1 MGKYYC
7 PGGGKVPN
15 PPDRFMVPDG
25 ALFPAKAQPSSSR
38 SKSSEPT
45 SKPDYGIDP
54 KDSYVLCGRR
64 SAPAGKFRLLGVD
77 TFSGPASDFLVGD
90 FNDKREA
97 IAEATK
103 RAKPLTPMYVYNSY
117 GELLFSAGKP

>member
-1 MGKYYC
+1 
-7 PGGGKVPN
+7 
-15 PPDRFMVPDG
+15 MVRDG
-25 ALFPAKAQPSSSR
+25 AIFRASDQKSQSSDSTVVPS
-38 SKSSEPT
+38 T
-45 SKPDYGIDP
+45 KPDYGTDP

-103 RAKPLTPMYVYNSY
+103 RAQPLTPMYVYNSY

>member
-7 PGGGKVPN
+7 PGGKVPH
-15 PPDRFMVPDG
+15 PPDRFMIQDG
-25 ALFPAKAQPSSSR
+25 AIFPAGDQKSKLSDPSPI
-38 SKSSEPT
+38 PT
-45 SKPDYGIDP
+45 TKPDYGTDS

-97 IAEATK
+97 VAEATK
-103 RAKPLTPMYVYNSY
+103 RAQPLTPMYVYNSY